1 MEAVVDQGIRRFI
14 LDNMQLG
21 LISDIHGDMKALERA
36 ITLLKIQHRVD
47 LIWCAGDLV
56 GRGNQP
62 DEVVSE
68 MIQRRIPTVM
78 GNHDEMVLLPQQ
90 IDNQRRMLLGQ
101 LLGYRPQTLSFLTTL
116 PRTYRAHFSGRVVVM
131 VHGTPRSNAEGVSLN
146 PAQNTQS
153 MAWLER
159 IGADIL
165 ITGHTHV
172 PMMLRNERG
181 LLVNPGSLFNPTGFQ
196 RSSSE
201 TYGVL
206 DVVGMRFRYY
216 PLWD

>member
-1 MEAVVDQGIRRFI
+1 MKAVVDQGVHRFI
-14 LDNMQLG
+14 LDDMQLG
-21 LISDIHGDMKALERA
+21 IISDIHGDFKALERA
-36 ITLLKIQHRVD
+36 IVLLKTRHGVD
-47 LIWCAGDLV
+47 WIWCAGDLV

-68 MIQRRIPTVM
+68 MIRQRIPTVM
-78 GNHDEMVLLPQQ
+78 GNHDEMVLLPQR
-90 IDNQRRMLLGQ
+90 IDNHQKMLLGQ
-101 LLGYRPQTLSFLTTL
+101 LLGYHPQTLSFLTTL
-116 PRTYRAHFSGRVVVM
+116 PRTYRAHLNGRTVVM

-146 PAQNTQS
+146 PAQNAQS

-165 ITGHTHV
+165 VTGHTHV
-172 PMMLRNERG
+172 PLMLQNERG
-181 LLVNPGSLFNPTGFQ
+181 LIVNPGSLFNPTGFQ

-206 DVVGMRFRYY
+206 DVVRMRFRYY